1 MRDFVITADSNCDL
15 LPEYIRDKNIGI
27 IPHYYDID
35 GITYGDEI
43 NLTPKE
49 FYDKMRS
56 GFMPTTMA
64 SNPAVIRETFQGYVD
79 RELDVLH
86 ISFSSTLSG
95 GHSNVVTGALE
106 ICEENPGTKILVLD
120 SLNASMGEGMVV
132 MKAVEMKEAG
142 KDIDEIAKWIEA
154 HKLNFCVQFTVDD
167 LFHLQR
173 GGRVSK
179 MSAIVGS
186 MINVKP
192 ILVVNNEG
200 ALVPAGTVR
209 GRKKSLI
216 TLVNNMEKQL
226 GKYRNPDNTICVV
239 HGDVLEDAEYVVELI
254 KERLQTNNILVNTIS
269 PSIGSHS
276 GPGAMGICYM
286 GEGREIS

>member
-15 LPEYIRDKNIGI
+15 LPEYIKEKNIGI

-49 FYDKMRS
+49 FYDKMR
-56 GFMPTTMA
+56 GGLMPTTMA
-64 SNPAVIRETFQGYVD
+64 SNPAVIRETFQKYVD
-79 RELDVLH
+79 KELDVLH
-86 ISFSSTLSG
+86 ISFSSLLSG
-95 GHSNVVTGALE
+95 GHSNVATGALE
-106 ICEENPGTKILVLD
+106 ICEENPGAKIIVLD
-120 SLNASMGEGMVV
+120 SLNASLGEGLVV
-132 MKAVEMKEAG
+132 MKAVQMKEAG
-142 KDIDEIAKWIEA
+142 KDIDEIADWIEA
-154 HKLNFCVQFTVDD
+154 HKLNFCIQFTVDD

-179 MSAIVGS
+179 MTAIVGS

-209 GRKKSLI
+209 GRKKSLATI
-216 TLVNNMEKQL
+216 VSNMEKQM
-226 GKYRNPDNTICVV
+226 GSYKDEANAICVV
-239 HGDVLEDAEYVVELI
+239 HGDALEDAEYVAELI
-254 KERLQTNNILVNTIS
+254 KDRIHTNNILINSIS
-269 PSIGSHS
+269 PSIGAHS
-276 GPGAMGICYM
+276 GPGAIGICYM
-286 GEGREIS
+286 GEGR